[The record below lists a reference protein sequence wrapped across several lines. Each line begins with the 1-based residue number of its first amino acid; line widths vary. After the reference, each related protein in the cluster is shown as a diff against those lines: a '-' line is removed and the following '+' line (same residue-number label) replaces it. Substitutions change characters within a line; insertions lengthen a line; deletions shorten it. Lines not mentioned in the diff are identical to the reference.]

1 MLTGKKVVEDP
12 GKEDKKRGDLK
23 KEKDN

>member
-1 MLTGKKVVEDP
+1 MVMGKKVVEDP